1 MLGIQLLI
9 PMTTTL
15 TDKRK
20 LRKILRQRRHELSD
34 EAQGLAAEAISKHIT
49 TLPEWHSAQ
58 QVALYHD
65 ADGEIGTGPLIITC
79 LDAGKTLYL
88 PVVQDNRSLEFAHW
102 HPEQQTR
109 VNQYGI
115 TEPDATATRIAAAE
129 LDLIFLPLV
138 GWDQSGNRL
147 GMGAGYYD
155 RALERHP
162 RALKVGLAHSFQ
174 EVDKI
179 PSDAWDIA
187 LDVVLTETGIHRCSH
202 AA

>member
-1 MLGIQLLI
+1 MI
-9 PMTTTL
+9 TTPANK
-15 TDKRK
+15 DQ
-20 LRKILRQRRHELSD
+20 LRKILRQRRYALSR

-49 TLPEWHSAQ
+49 ALPEWHRAK

-65 ADGEIGTGPLIITC
+65 ADGEIGTGQLINTC
-79 LDAGKTLYL
+79 LGAGKTIYL
-88 PVVQDNRSLEFAHW
+88 PVVQDNTNLEFAHW
-102 HPEQQTR
+102 YPQQETR

-115 TEPDATATRIAAAE
+115 AEPAASAARIATAD

-138 GWDQSGNRL
+138 GWDQFGNRL

-155 RALERHP
+155 RALANHP
-162 RALKVGLAHSFQ
+162 LALKVGLAHSFQ
-174 EVDKI
+174 EVDRI

-202 AA
+202 TV